1 MGRTLVAQRSPRAKV
16 ATTKCTIHWK
26 IVNFY
31 CSYGRKSYPWYI
43 LKKKH
48 IRSWV
53 NLIVDSTSNCRWL
66 VSLRFLRSSDLPFRH
81 GRTSRLPTS
90 NQQRLGVLDVSS
102 VLGGCIW
109 KWRWRPYRKT
119 EYMQFRSAVEY
130 GVSFLN
136 HWFCQLLYYML
147 TIYNLQISFVTA
159 AINQWRM
166 SIHWA
171 MYKKVRKKRNPHSH
185 GVFQLQM
192 CKFCQKIL

>member
-1 MGRTLVAQRSPRAKV
+1 MVVAGSFFSSWNDVPLSSTRWKKQSFFIGITSFPFPKQKTTIIPKQSLGIMGRTLVAQRSPRANV
-16 ATTKCTIHWK
+16 ATTKCMIHWK

-43 LKKKH
+43 LKKNH

-119 EYMQFRSAVEY
+119 EYM
-130 GVSFLN
+130 
-136 HWFCQLLYYML
+136 
-147 TIYNLQISFVTA
+147 
-159 AINQWRM
+159 
-166 SIHWA
+166 
-171 MYKKVRKKRNPHSH
+171 
-185 GVFQLQM
+185 
-192 CKFCQKIL
+192 